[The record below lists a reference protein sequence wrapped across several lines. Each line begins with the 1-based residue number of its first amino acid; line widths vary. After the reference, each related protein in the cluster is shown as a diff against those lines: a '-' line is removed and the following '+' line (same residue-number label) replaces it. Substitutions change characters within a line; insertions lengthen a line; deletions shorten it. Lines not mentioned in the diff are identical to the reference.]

1 MARKKRTASLG
12 AALAQVD
19 PVVTVA
25 PPTSGGGGITAIK
38 AKWDA
43 LPQQTKYLVYG
54 GGALVLAA
62 FLFRKKIASGAAGL
76 ATVVTVK
83 KALPRASVTRI
94 AKLLPDLTAAMDMAQ
109 IDTPL
114 RVAAFLAQ
122 LGTESGDLAYFEE
135 IASGDAYEGRCKDL
149 GNCQPGDGRRFK
161 GRGPIQLTGRGNYRK
176 FTQEVGS
183 KYGVDF
189 EKNPELV
196 AEPKWG
202 FMAAAWFWNMRKLN
216 TFADKGDF
224 QAITYRINGGCNGA
238 DDRDKKYEFA
248 RAALGIEGSPIIRK
262 ACQTY
267 VAEVRSA
274 ASRARA

>member
-1 MARKKRTASLG
+1 
-12 AALAQVD
+12 
-19 PVVTVA
+19 
-25 PPTSGGGGITAIK
+25 
-38 AKWDA
+38 
-43 LPQQTKYLVYG
+43 
-54 GGALVLAA
+54 
-62 FLFRKKIASGAAGL
+62 
-76 ATVVTVK
+76 VTVK
-83 KALPRASVTRI
+83 KALPRASVTRL
-94 AKLLPDLTAAMDMAQ
+94 AALLPDLVRAMDAAQ
-109 IDTPL
+109 INTPA

-122 LGTESGDLAYFEE
+122 LGHESGDLAYFEE
-135 IASGDAYEGRCKDL
+135 LASGEAYEGRKDL
-149 GNCQPGDGRRFK
+149 GNTQPGDGKKFK
-161 GRGPIQLTGRGNYRK
+161 GRGPIQLTGRNNYRK

-183 KYGVDF
+183 KFGVDF

-267 VAEVRSA
+267 VAEVKSA
-274 ASRARA
+274 ASSARA